1 MSTRKRTN
9 YNHQKKDLS
18 NRWLN
23 RHHNDEFYKQSKID
37 GYRSRSSYKLIQIN
51 EKFNFLSSR
60 LRILDLGCS
69 PGGWLQVARK
79 YTKKETKILG
89 VDILDLKKIPN
100 VSFLKN
106 DIFEDDTII
115 KITEFFNKEKID
127 LMMSDMS
134 PNSSGNKKLDHLR
147 IINLVERV
155 LELANSILSKNGIL
169 ISKIFQGG
177 AQGNLIKEMKKNL
190 HSINYFKPKA
200 SRKESREVYL
210 IAKKK

>member
-1 MSTRKRTN
+1 MSMRKRIN
-9 YNHQKKDLS
+9 YNSQKKDLS

-60 LRILDLGCS
+60 FRILDLGCS

-115 KITEFFNKEKID
+115 KIIEFFNKEKID